1 MTSFILQN
9 QPGFIIADLDILAV
23 LKSPQLI
30 RSYIVK
36 MQQER
41 TKNRLVYS

>member
-9 QPGFIIADLDILAV
+9 QPGFIIADLTISSV
-23 LKSPQLI
+23 LKPQQLI

-41 TKNRLVYS
+41 TKSTMVYS